1 MSCGF
6 LGCINLL
13 LGQGLNSNRHLLE
26 GVGGGAPL
34 SLKGEGGGGGGGH
47 GPWVPMTPSSQNTQ
61 SHSEFYIAHPTHQI
75 TFSPPT

>member
-6 LGCINLL
+6 LGCIHLL

-34 SLKGEGGGGGGGH
+34 SLKGEGGGGGGGTAR
-47 GPWVPMTPSSQNTQ
+47 GCP
-61 SHSEFYIAHPTHQI
+61 
-75 TFSPPT
+75 